1 VVGRVGYGLARGGKA
16 RGSGGGRDVTARV
29 VRHGGMRRIG
39 RHRVRVWC
47 ARRCAEDKKTSEDVT
62 MLGVIC
68 YTPIS
73 YLTTSY
79 TLRSPC
85 FPL

>member
-1 VVGRVGYGLARGGKA
+1 
-16 RGSGGGRDVTARV
+16 
-29 VRHGGMRRIG
+29 MRRIG